1 LSQRIELP
9 FPELPVFLN
18 PLRCVFHRLGDQPA
32 AVHASVFPPLD
43 QPGTLKDSQV
53 FRHGRERHFVRRGKI
68 ADGCFALREPSQDVA
83 AGGIGKRGKRAIER
97 LRLIVNH
104 MVKY

>member
-18 PLRCVFHRLGDQPA
+18 PLRRTFHRPGAQPA
-32 AVHASVFPPLD
+32 AVHPSVFPALNEFRAFKH
-43 QPGTLKDSQV
+43 TQV
-53 FRHGRERHFVRRGKI
+53 FRHGRERHFVRRGEI
-68 ADGCFALREPSQDVA
+68 ANGRFSLREPCEDA
-83 AGGIGKRGKRAIER
+83 APRGIGKRGKRAIER
-97 LRLIVNH
+97 WFTVNH